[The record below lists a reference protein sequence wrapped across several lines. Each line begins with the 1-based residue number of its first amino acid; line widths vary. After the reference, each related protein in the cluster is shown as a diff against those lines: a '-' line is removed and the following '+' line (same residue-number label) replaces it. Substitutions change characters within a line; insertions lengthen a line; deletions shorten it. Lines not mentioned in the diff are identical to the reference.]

1 MGDYAIIEH
10 GGKQYRV
17 SPGDVLLVERTAA
30 DLKPGDPIL
39 FDRVVMLSAGDSVR
53 VGSPLVAGAAVRS
66 SVIAAER
73 GPKLIIFKKK
83 LRKGYRR
90 TNGHRQNYYRVRVE
104 AIEA

>member
-1 MGDYAIIEH
+1 
-10 GGKQYRV
+10 
-17 SPGDVLLVERTAA
+17 
-30 DLKPGDPIL
+30 
-39 FDRVVMLSAGDSVR
+39 
-53 VGSPLVAGAAVRS
+53 
-66 SVIAAER
+66 VIAAER

>member
-1 MGDYAIIEH
+1 MSDYAIVEH

-30 DLKPGDPIL
+30 DLEPGDSMQ
-39 FDRVVMLSAGDSVR
+39 FDRVMLVSAGDSIR
-53 VGSPLVAGAAVRS
+53 VGSPVVEGASVRL
-66 SVIAAER
+66 SVISAER

>member
-1 MGDYAIIEH
+1 MGDYAIVEH

-17 SPGDVLLVERTAA
+17 SPGDVLLVERVAA
-30 DLKPGDPIL
+30 NLKPGDPML
-39 FDRVVMLSAGDSVR
+39 FDRVVLVSTGDSVR
-53 VGSPLVAGAAVRS
+53 VGSPVVEGAAVRS